1 MLTEYGPLLIL
12 MLAALIFPI
21 GGVVTSLFFGRL
33 RLRPD
38 NPDPIKN
45 DTYECG
51 VETVGPSWIQ
61 FNFRYY
67 YFALLFVIFDVE
79 VVFLLPW
86 AVYFRQLGLFGLIE
100 MALFILI
107 LVVGFFYAWKKE
119 ALEWT

>member
-1 MLTEYGPLLIL
+1 MLTEYGPQLIL

-21 GGVVTSLFFGRL
+21 GGVVTSLLFGRL

-79 VVFLLPW
+79 VIFLLPW

-107 LVVGFFYAWKKE
+107 LVVGFLYAWKKE

>member
-21 GGVVTSLFFGRL
+21 GGVVTSLLLGRL

-38 NPDPIKN
+38 NPNPIKN

-86 AVYFRQLGLFGLIE
+86 AVYFRQLALFGLIE

-107 LVVGFFYAWKKE
+107 LVVGFLYAWKKE

>member
-38 NPDPIKN
+38 NPNPIKN

-79 VVFLLPW
+79 VIFLLPW

-107 LVVGFFYAWKKE
+107 LVVGFLYAWKKE

>member
-21 GGVVTSLFFGRL
+21 GGVVTSLLLGRL

-38 NPDPIKN
+38 NPNPIKN

-107 LVVGFFYAWKKE
+107 LVVGFLYAWKKE

>member
-21 GGVVTSLFFGRL
+21 GGVVTSLLFGRL

-38 NPDPIKN
+38 NPNPIKN

-86 AVYFRQLGLFGLIE
+86 AVYFRQLALFGLIE

-107 LVVGFFYAWKKE
+107 LVVGFLYAWKKE

>member
-21 GGVVTSLFFGRL
+21 GGVVTSLLFGRL

>member
-79 VVFLLPW
+79 VIFLLPW

-107 LVVGFFYAWKKE
+107 LVVGFLYAWKKE

>member
-21 GGVVTSLFFGRL
+21 GGVVTSLLFGRL

-38 NPDPIKN
+38 NPNPIKN

-79 VVFLLPW
+79 VIFLLPW

-107 LVVGFFYAWKKE
+107 LVVGFLYAWKKE

>member
-21 GGVVTSLFFGRL
+21 GGVVTSLLFGRL

-79 VVFLLPW
+79 VIFLLPW

-107 LVVGFFYAWKKE
+107 LVVGFLYAWKKE